1 MCFTSMFLNVL
12 RSTSL
17 AAVILLSS
25 VSEARSDQWMV
36 QNGEVLLASCV
47 SNDSWAGSCM
57 GFVTA
62 IASVISE
69 NQIYGLRACIPREAT
84 PRNLIAVAIEW
95 LSSQSPEGRQSDA
108 ASLVAEAISRRF
120 PCAKEKSP

>member
-1 MCFTSMFLNVL
+1 MRGDAYLLKLL
-12 RSTSL
+12 RSSIL
-17 AAVILLSS
+17 AAIVLLQL
-25 VSEARSDQWMV
+25 VSIARSDQWMV

-62 IASVISE
+62 VASVISE
-69 NQIYGLRACIPREAT
+69 NEIYGLRACIPREAT
-84 PRNLIAVAIEW
+84 PRNFIAITIEW

-108 ASLVAEAISRRF
+108 ASLVAEAISHRF
-120 PCAKEKSP
+120 PCAQGKSP

>member
-1 MCFTSMFLNVL
+1 MRFTSILLNVL

-17 AAVILLSS
+17 AAIILLPS
-25 VSEARSDQWMV
+25 VSIAQSDQWMV

-47 SNDSWAGSCM
+47 SNDGWAGSCM

-62 IASVISE
+62 VASVISE

-84 PRNLIAVAIEW
+84 PRNLVAVTIEW
-95 LSSQSPEGRQSDA
+95 LTSQSPEGRQSDA

-120 PCAKEKSP
+120 PCAR

>member
-1 MCFTSMFLNVL
+1 MLHSVL
-12 RSTSL
+12 RWTSL
-17 AAVILLSS
+17 AAVILVPS
-25 VSEARSDQWMV
+25 VSTARSDQWMV
-36 QNGEVLLASCV
+36 QNDEALLASCV

-62 IASVISE
+62 VASVISE

-84 PRNLIAVAIEW
+84 PRNLVAVTIEW
-95 LSSQSPEGRQSDA
+95 LTSQSPEGRQSDA

-120 PCAKEKSP
+120 PCTREKSP

>member
-1 MCFTSMFLNVL
+1 MLINVL

-17 AAVILLSS
+17 AAIILLPSGFI
-25 VSEARSDQWMV
+25 ARADRWMV

-47 SNDSWAGSCM
+47 SNDSWTGSCM

-62 IASVISE
+62 VASVISE

-84 PRNLIAVAIEW
+84 PRILVAVTIEW
-95 LSSQSPEGRQSDA
+95 LSSQSAEGRQSDA

-120 PCAKEKSP
+120 PCATENSP

>member
-17 AAVILLSS
+17 AAFILLSS
-25 VSEARSDQWMV
+25 VSVARSDQWMV

>member
-1 MCFTSMFLNVL
+1 MLLNVL

-17 AAVILLSS
+17 AAIIFLLSAPI
-25 VSEARSDQWMV
+25 ARSDQWMV

-47 SNDSWAGSCM
+47 SNSNWAGSCM

-62 IASVISE
+62 VASVISE
-69 NQIYGLRACIPREAT
+69 NEIYGLRACIPREAT
-84 PRNLIAVAIEW
+84 PRNLVAVAIEW
-95 LSSQSPEGRQSDA
+95 LANQPAEGRQSDA

-120 PCAKEKSP
+120 PCTKEGSP

>member
-1 MCFTSMFLNVL
+1 MLLTVL

-17 AAVILLSS
+17 AAIIFLLS
-25 VSEARSDQWMV
+25 VPIARPDQWMV

-62 IASVISE
+62 VASVISE
-69 NQIYGLRACIPREAT
+69 NEIYGLRACIPRAAT
-84 PRNLIAVAIEW
+84 PRNLVAVTIEW
-95 LSSQSPEGRQSDA
+95 LASQPPEGRQSDA

-120 PCAKEKSP
+120 PCARKE

>member
-1 MCFTSMFLNVL
+1 MIFNVL

-17 AAVILLSS
+17 AAIILLPSTA
-25 VSEARSDQWMV
+25 VARADQWMV

-47 SNDSWAGSCM
+47 SNDSWSGSCM

-62 IASVISE
+62 VASVISE
-69 NQIYGLRACIPREAT
+69 NRIYGLRACIPREAT
-84 PRNLIAVAIEW
+84 PRTLVAVTIEW
-95 LSSQSPEGRQSDA
+95 LSSQSPDGRQSDA

-120 PCAKEKSP
+120 PCAMENSP

>member
-1 MCFTSMFLNVL
+1 MRNSRNFLKLV
-12 RSTSL
+12 RSL
-17 AAVILLSS
+17 AAIAFLQS
-25 VSEARSDQWMV
+25 VPTARSDQWMV

-62 IASVISE
+62 VASVISE
-69 NQIYGLRACIPREAT
+69 NEIYGLRACIPREAT
-84 PRNLIAVAIEW
+84 PRNLIAVTMEW
-95 LSSQSPEGRQSDA
+95 LASQSPEGRQSDA

-120 PCAKEKSP
+120 PCGR